1 MIGYIQKKLVT
12 LILSCVLIM
21 PCYVRAA
28 RVVPEYADLVAG
40 LIPIVLSSV
49 VASYQ
54 RLPGPRL
61 TIFGGGVF
69 VGTSLFAA
77 LRRYTP
83 NRILYEGQGLIEEL
97 DCGAIN
103 HIFRSE
109 KNRIEKER
117 SNVGNYVPISQI
129 SSSYNKEDITKLIK
143 QIPCYPFSKA
153 EAECDKYLPI
163 IDKQIFWVKKTGSES
178 NNAKSIQETLEIYQH
193 IMRIIS
199 GIINENR
206 AMCNDEKKRQTSD
219 INIALDQEGKKT
231 DEQIKKLEAK
241 SRWYDSFTR
250 FLTMPGWRYVLYT
263 AASLPTLYIIFK
275 VTLSIARF
283 V

>member
-1 MIGYIQKKLVT
+1 MIGYIQKKVVT
-12 LILSCVLIM
+12 LMLFCLLIM
-21 PCYVRAA
+21 SC
-28 RVVPEYADLVAG
+28 RVQPAMVAPEYADLVGG
-40 LIPIVLSSV
+40 LISVVLSSV

-69 VGTSLFAA
+69 VGGSLFTA
-77 LRRYTP
+77 LREYTP
-83 NRILYEGQGLIEEL
+83 SRILYRGQGLIEEL

-163 IDKQIFWVKKTGSES
+163 IDKQIFWVKKTGLES
-178 NNAKSIQETLEIYQH
+178 NNAKSIQETLEIYQQ

-241 SRWYDSFTR
+241 SRWYESWAR
-250 FLTMPGWRYVLYT
+250 IWTMPWWRYALYT
-263 AASLPTLYIIFK
+263 GVSLPTLYMIFK
-275 VTLSIARF
+275 VTFAIARF